1 MKFVKFFIGL
11 MILPF
16 CVSATRTLAAL
27 VQSLQPASINHLP
40 LSFWGLV
47 IGFMLWLFLYVALPR
62 PMRTYVFGHE
72 LTHII
77 WVWLMGGGVRKLNVS
92 KHGGSVHVTK
102 TNFLIALAPYFF
114 PFYTVCTLI
123 TYYILSL
130 FFNQSLFEPFWLGC
144 IGLTWSFHLTFTLS
158 MLKERQPDI
167 QEHGRLFSYAVIYLF
182 NVLGISL
189 WIVMVASPSLEEFVV
204 QIQENVVIVLTACA
218 ESLLYAWELLRDRIA
233 S

>member
-1 MKFVKFFIGL
+1 
-11 MILPF
+11 
-16 CVSATRTLAAL
+16 
-27 VQSLQPASINHLP
+27 
-40 LSFWGLV
+40 
-47 IGFMLWLFLYVALPR
+47 
-62 PMRTYVFGHE
+62 
-72 LTHII
+72 
-77 WVWLMGGGVRKLNVS
+77 
-92 KHGGSVHVTK
+92 
-102 TNFLIALAPYFF
+102 
-114 PFYTVCTLI
+114 
-123 TYYILSL
+123 
-130 FFNQSLFEPFWLGC
+130 
-144 IGLTWSFHLTFTLS
+144 